1 MREFAFANVPSSWLG
16 RGWSR
21 LGSRLRVTIC
31 TAAPEELGAPAKS
44 ALDARLPKKKSK
56 SVCRP
61 RAMCKVKK
69 VDSKTLKKTTK
80 N

>member
-16 RGWSR
+16 RGGSR
-21 LGSRLRVTIC
+21 FQSRLRVTISL
-31 TAAPEELGAPAKS
+31 AEFGELGAFTKV
-44 ALDARLPKKKSK
+44 ALDARLPKKNSK

-69 VDSKTLKKTTK
+69 VDSKT
-80 N
+80 

>member
-21 LGSRLRVTIC
+21 LGSRLRVTISL
-31 TAAPEELGAPAKS
+31 AEFGALAKS
-44 ALDARLPKKKSK
+44 ALDARLPPKKSK
-56 SVCRP
+56 NVCRP

-69 VDSKTLKKTTK
+69 VDSKT
-80 N
+80 

>member
-21 LGSRLRVTIC
+21 LGSRLRVTISL
-31 TAAPEELGAPAKS
+31 AELAELAELAKS
-44 ALDARLPKKKSK
+44 ALDARLPQKKSK

-69 VDSKTLKKTTK
+69 VDSKT
-80 N
+80 

>member
-31 TAAPEELGAPAKS
+31 TAAPAEPAELAKV
-44 ALDARLPKKKSK
+44 ALDARLPPTKIKKCMPPESNVQGEKSGLK
-56 SVCRP
+56 NLR
-61 RAMCKVKK
+61 
-69 VDSKTLKKTTK
+69 KT
-80 N
+80 